1 MQTLEIIKNIARLPV
16 AEQKQIANHILF
28 LIRQKQKPLKKAAE
42 ILYNDYLTDINLTV
56 FTKLDCENFYET
68 R

>member
-1 MQTLEIIKNIARLPV
+1 MQTLEIMQNIARLPI
-16 AEQKQIANHILF
+16 AEQKKIANHILI

-42 ILYNDYLTDINLTV
+42 ILYNDYLTDENLTV